1 MKYSK
6 SLLITAGL
14 LLVTTLG
21 TSCTSSGPSTKRG
34 SVAGG
39 ITGAV
44 LGSIV
49 GNQSGR
55 PLEGAA
61 IGGIIGSAAGATLG
75 SAQDQDN
82 KNITSNKYYKP
93 SPPVINHSYHYHTK
107 VSGPPRRY
115 WVPAPQRRYWV
126 PAPRSSIHLHYHK

>member
-14 LLVTTLG
+14 LPPRTLG
-21 TSCTSSGPSTKRG
+21 IPCTSSGPSTKRG

-82 KNITSNKYYKP
+82 KNITSKNILFTLT
-93 SPPVINHSYHYHTK
+93 SCHQS
-107 VSGPPRRY
+107 
-115 WVPAPQRRYWV
+115 
-126 PAPRSSIHLHYHK
+126 